1 MNRDSRVGKELFA
14 YTSRWLREIKPIV
27 RWRILIAALLLALA
41 IGSVGQASIAQAAPA
56 PELVNFSMKVENPKT
71 ILRCGETVT
80 YILKVELQQVSLLA
94 PTPAPEPLGSPKG
107 LPVINIKVEALS
119 RDQTV
124 GDFVGAKNGIATART
139 EVVFDD
145 DLATLGAKFKFKAKK
160 VGKTTLYFDGLV
172 EGQYVSF
179 NLPVKVIPCKYKVKT
194 TAKFSSNP
202 NNDPAILP
210 PPITARMENAELTAD
225 ANGHFTGTANM
236 QWFGGTQVSLLQGG
250 LTCTVVEKFS
260 ASSPVDLTGEMSDD
274 GQFTLNLTYDTVW
287 SSFTETCSVASAS
300 GTLPYILDPMKL
312 IMPDT
317 GGSLSQ
323 PQGYNKSSFMGSVAI
338 EVTPE
343 EDTATAFNPS
353 VLAASPGSLSPWAAM
368 LGNIFPRW
376 GGALAL
382 ALHP

>member
-1 MNRDSRVGKELFA
+1 
-14 YTSRWLREIKPIV
+14 
-27 RWRILIAALLLALA
+27 
-41 IGSVGQASIAQAAPA
+41 
-56 PELVNFSMKVENPKT
+56 
-71 ILRCGETVT
+71 
-80 YILKVELQQVSLLA
+80 VSSQSY
-94 PTPAPEPLGSPKG
+94 P
-107 LPVINIKVEALS
+107 
-119 RDQTV
+119 
-124 GDFVGAKNGIATART
+124 
-139 EVVFDD
+139 
-145 DLATLGAKFKFKAKK
+145 AKK
-160 VGKTTLYFDGLV
+160 AEIT
-172 EGQYVSF
+172 
-179 NLPVKVIPCKYKVKT
+179 VKVIHCKYKVKT
-194 TAKFSSNP
+194 KAKFPSNP